1 MYLWKENEKELKGF
15 VAKYKDKMIVIHNV
29 PCYICYYGH
38 IKVSRKTRERIGS
51 LLKEAYAKGISEIDF
66 GS

>member
-1 MYLWKENEKELKGF
+1 MKKEVKGF
-15 VAKYKDKMIVIHNV
+15 VANYKDRMIVIHNV

-38 IKVSRKTRERIGS
+38 IKSSRKTRIRIGS
-51 LLKEAYAKGISEIDF
+51 LLKIAYEKGLSEINF